1 MSSEA
6 ALSLSGVTKRY
17 GTTVALSGVSFEVR
31 RGSCHGLV
39 GPNGAGKTTTFG
51 LVAGFLRPTEGTVRV
66 LGVEPHA
73 RGSNRPRMGV
83 LPQDAQLPPYLD
95 VGALLTYWA
104 RRSGE
109 GRPDHAARIA
119 LERVGI
125 SSAWDAS
132 PQSLSHGM
140 AKRVSLAQSLLGE
153 PELLLLDE
161 PTAGLDPRVAVEVRS
176 LLAGLRGTTTVVISS
191 HNLTELERLCDAVTV
206 LDHGKVVQDGSL
218 AEVTGRG
225 AEFSIQITR
234 GDVPLPDLR
243 TLTGV
248 AEARLQ
254 STGALTIRLTPDAPP
269 AEDVIARVL
278 EQLLAHGV
286 RLTSLAQGR
295 SLEQRV
301 LDVTRDEP
309 P

>member
-1 MSSEA
+1 
-6 ALSLSGVTKRY
+6 
-17 GTTVALSGVSFEVR
+17 
-31 RGSCHGLV
+31 
-39 GPNGAGKTTTFG
+39 
-51 LVAGFLRPTEGTVRV
+51 
-66 LGVEPHA
+66 
-73 RGSNRPRMGV
+73 
-83 LPQDAQLPPYLD
+83 
-95 VGALLTYWA
+95 
-104 RRSGE
+104 
-109 GRPDHAARIA
+109 
-119 LERVGI
+119 
-125 SSAWDAS
+125 
-132 PQSLSHGM
+132 
-140 AKRVSLAQSLLGE
+140 
-153 PELLLLDE
+153 
-161 PTAGLDPRVAVEVRS
+161 